1 MPTTSMGSARPTVL
15 VVDDD
20 PALLDSLKLLLEV
33 DGFAVTTAENGVRG
47 LQAFRNR
54 GPDIVLID
62 IMMPKLDGIE
72 SVRQM
77 RRERPDAKVVVMSG
91 EVGARRLDLQSTVK
105 GLGAAAVLRKPFD
118 PASLAPLLRD
128 VLRQASPADPKIG

>member
-1 MPTTSMGSARPTVL
+1 MPTTVPARPTVL

-54 GPDIVLID
+54 GPDVVLID
-62 IMMPKLDGIE
+62 VMMPKLDGIE
-72 SVRQM
+72 TVRQM
-77 RRERPDAKVVVMSG
+77 RRERPDARIVVMSG
-91 EVGARRLDLQSTVK
+91 EARLGQPDLQRTAQE
-105 GLGAAAVLRKPFD
+105 LGAVAVLRKPFD
-118 PASLAPLLRD
+118 PEVLAALLRD
-128 VLRQASPADPKIG
+128 VLGQASPAGPRAG

>member
-1 MPTTSMGSARPTVL
+1 MPTTVPARPTVL

-62 IMMPKLDGIE
+62 VMMPKLDGIE

-77 RRERPDAKVVVMSG
+77 RRERPDAKIVVMSG
-91 EVGARRLDLQSTVK
+91 EARLGQPDLQRTAQE
-105 GLGAAAVLRKPFD
+105 LGAVAVLRKPFD
-118 PASLAPLLRD
+118 PNVLAALLRD
-128 VLRQASPADPKIG
+128 VLGQASPAGPRAG

>member
-1 MPTTSMGSARPTVL
+1 MPTTVPARPTVL

-62 IMMPKLDGIE
+62 VMMPKLDGIE

-77 RRERPDAKVVVMSG
+77 RRERPDAKIVVMSG
-91 EVGARRLDLQSTVK
+91 EARLGQPDLQRTAQE
-105 GLGAAAVLRKPFD
+105 LGAVAVLRKPFD
-118 PASLAPLLRD
+118 PDVLAALLRD
-128 VLRQASPADPKIG
+128 VLGQASPAGPRAG

>member
-1 MPTTSMGSARPTVL
+1 MPNAPKSSARPTIL

-20 PALLDSLKLLLEV
+20 PALLDSLKRLLEV

-54 GPDIVLID
+54 EPNIVLID
-62 IMMPKLDGIE
+62 VMMPKLDGIE

-77 RRERPDAKVVVMSG
+77 RRERPDAKIVLMSG
-91 EVGARRLDLQSTVK
+91 KTRLGNRDLSAAARD
-105 GLGAAAVLRKPFD
+105 LGAAAIGKPFD
-118 PASLAPLLRD
+118 PAALTTLLRD
-128 VLRQASPADPKIG
+128 LLRQASPAAPRAG

>member
-1 MPTTSMGSARPTVL
+1 MPTTVPARPTVL

-62 IMMPKLDGIE
+62 VMMPKLDGIE

-77 RRERPDAKVVVMSG
+77 RRERPDAKIVVMSG
-91 EVGARRLDLQSTVK
+91 EARLGQPDLQRTAQE
-105 GLGAAAVLRKPFD
+105 LGAVAVLRKPID
-118 PASLAPLLRD
+118 PNVLAALLRD
-128 VLRQASPADPKIG
+128 VLGQASPAGPRAG